1 MLSVPGLTL
10 ACAHYAGAARVVG
23 AAAARLS
30 AALAGGGEAAGQQR
44 ALLGSSDAPLWFVLA
59 VDWFTGARRNPS
71 RPTPLLGAVRSVLSS
86 YRDGRISGVSVGP
99 DGLISGF
106 LPGQPLTW
114 MNAIGADGNPL
125 TPRYG
130 RAVEVNALWHAALK
144 AAARME
150 RLAGES
156 ARARELE
163 SEAWHVARRFN
174 EIFWCP
180 DGEFLYDVV
189 GPEGSDSSVRP
200 NQIFAAALSPD
211 LLPPHRARA
220 VYWTVRGRLRTPFG
234 LRTLDPRDPRYR
246 PRPSD
251 GEDASPHQ
259 GAVWPWLLG
268 PFADA
273 HFRVLGDSRETRRTM
288 LDWLEDLRA
297 HVREA
302 GLGSISEV
310 FDGDAPHTPRGHFAD
325 ARSVAEISRILYTYL
340 RRDWKIERLKD

>member
-1 MLSVPGLTL
+1 M
-10 ACAHYAGAARVVG
+10 
-23 AAAARLS
+23 
-30 AALAGGGEAAGQQR
+30 
-44 ALLGSSDAPLWFVLA
+44 
-59 VDWFTGARRNPS
+59 
-71 RPTPLLGAVRSVLSS
+71 
-86 YRDGRISGVSVGP
+86 
-99 DGLISGF
+99 

-114 MNAIGADGNPL
+114 MNAIGADGNPV